1 MALAFAVDIY
11 IDIHQICTRALLEA
25 LHHDCNAMRDLIP
38 HIQQCLF
45 TDDLCH
51 QFLFRHI
58 GVGII
63 VKVVRALHSILAQ
76 GIEQFLT
83 VVVCPDAYGVNGI
96 KHTQLLELSLAG
108 FQISR
113 LLDKIGLVDDC
124 NGRAA
129 AAAQSVHQNHFRLI
143 QGTVWLK
150 QHHGDIHI
158 RDGIAGR
165 LVHPLAK
172 LIVGLMHARGVQQ
185 NILQGAAGHNAGDAG
200 TGRLG
205 FGGDNGHLLPHQTI
219 GQAGFA
225 HVRAADDRHEHR

>member
-1 MALAFAVDIY
+1 M
-11 IDIHQICTRALLEA
+11 
-25 LHHDCNAMRDLIP
+25 
-38 HIQQCLF
+38 
-45 TDDLCH
+45 
-51 QFLFRHI
+51 
-58 GVGII
+58 
-63 VKVVRALHSILAQ
+63 RALHSILAQ

-96 KHTQLLELSLAG
+96 KHIQLLELSPAG

-113 LLDKIGLVDDC
+113 PLDKIGLIDDC

-129 AAAQSVHQNHFRLI
+129 AAAQSVHQNHLRLI

-150 QHHGDIHI
+150 QHHRDIHI

-172 LIVGLMHARGVQQ
+172 FVVGLMHARGVQQ
-185 NILQGAAGHNAGDAG
+185 NILQGATGHNAGDAG
-200 TGRLG
+200 AGRLG
-205 FGGDNGHLLPHQTI
+205 FGGNNGHLLPHQTI